1 MKLRHL
7 ISKFPNFRFSQFFSH
22 ASVWISKMEP
32 QEPGIGAVGI
42 QFEYEWPDA
51 AKSLSE
57 AAIPAADPSN
67 KTQSKNE

>member
-1 MKLRHL
+1 MIARRILDHLR
-7 ISKFPNFRFSQFFSH
+7 RH

-32 QEPGIGAVGI
+32 QEPGIGTAGI

-57 AAIPAADPSN
+57 SETAPRVEEAN
-67 KTQSKNE
+67 QRQKND